1 MKHISGFRTLNRRTA
16 HRKALYRNM
25 VEALYKNERIQTTTI
40 KAKEIRRVAEKIIT
54 RAKNKTLHNIRIIS
68 KFISD
73 KVILMKLFD
82 EIAPRYIERNGGY
95 TRIIKLARRKG
106 DGAEMAYLGLIEEQG
121 VSKKKKKKKKSQ
133 KEEAK
138 QQPAPKK
145 EETAEKQ
152 EEKNESKPSEDIKT
166 EEPKEDAQKI
176 DVEPKE
182 DANTVEEK

>member
-40 KAKEIRRVAEKIIT
+40 KAKEIRRVAEKLIT
-54 RAKNKTLHNIRIIS
+54 KAKEKSLHNIRIIA

-73 KVILMKLFD
+73 KAILMKLFD

-106 DGAEMAYLGLIEEQG
+106 DGAEMAYLELIEEQG
-121 VSKKKKKKKKSQ
+121 VSKKKKKKKAPQ

-138 QQPAPKK
+138 KQEAPK
-145 EETAEKQ
+145 EELVEQAEKIEPKQ
-152 EEKNESKPSEDIKT
+152 DVEKKT
-166 EEPKEDAQKI
+166 EEVKEEAKA
-176 DVEPKE
+176 EESKE
-182 DANTVEEK
+182 ESSSAESEDK